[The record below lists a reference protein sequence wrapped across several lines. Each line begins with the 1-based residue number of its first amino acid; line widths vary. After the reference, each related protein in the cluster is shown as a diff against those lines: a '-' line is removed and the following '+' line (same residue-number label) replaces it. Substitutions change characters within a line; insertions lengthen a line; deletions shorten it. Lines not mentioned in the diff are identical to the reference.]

1 MLVNILFV
9 YNTLLIKKNIY
20 LVKEMLKKKIKK
32 NPKKPNNIRLYNY
45 MYTYLYD
52 ITIRYMNKTKNGFY
66 NYVENKIM
74 WQVYR
79 SHNKVLN

>member
-1 MLVNILFV
+1 MNILFV

-74 WQVYR
+74 
-79 SHNKVLN
+79 